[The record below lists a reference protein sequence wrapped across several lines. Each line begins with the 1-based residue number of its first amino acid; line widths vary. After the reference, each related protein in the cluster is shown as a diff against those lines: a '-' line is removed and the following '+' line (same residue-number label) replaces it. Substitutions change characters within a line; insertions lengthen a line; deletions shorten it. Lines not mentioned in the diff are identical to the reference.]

1 MVQKMKCKKCNK
13 EMDEESQD
21 FCEEYEIDWCLNCC
35 GKDMEENAEKGII
48 YHLSIPIY
56 SQ

>member
-1 MVQKMKCKKCNK
+1 
-13 EMDEESQD
+13 MDEESQD